1 VLTEISD
8 AGLCGRISMMV
19 LGSLIPSVGTV
30 RFGAMQLLQM
40 DVRGS
45 PHKMTRL
52 KIEKIH
58 ANEARLGFFFY
69 ADR

>member
-1 VLTEISD
+1 
-8 AGLCGRISMMV
+8 MMV